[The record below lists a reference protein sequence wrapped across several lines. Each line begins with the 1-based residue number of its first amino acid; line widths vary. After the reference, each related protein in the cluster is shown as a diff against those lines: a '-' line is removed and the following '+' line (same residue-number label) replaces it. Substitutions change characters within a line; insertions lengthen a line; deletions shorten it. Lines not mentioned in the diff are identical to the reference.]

1 VTVTQKGGRM
11 PRRLLLVGDWPWTDS
26 RPDQHRLGLFLA
38 SGEALT
44 TIFLAAYAVIVIW
57 PGSTF
62 ATSPAFA
69 LLRDLADHRAG
80 FWGVIAVALAIT
92 GPVALAMD
100 SGSLRILSLV
110 SQGLFFLF
118 LANSV
123 RLGTPASFLLGMVL
137 ASGCWLILRATAL
150 VRHHWQGGRRDGR
163 RGG

>member
-1 VTVTQKGGRM
+1 VADM
-11 PRRLLLVGDWPWTDS
+11 PRRLLLVGDWPWTDF
-26 RPDQHRLGLFLA
+26 RPGQRRLALFFA

-44 TIFLAAYAVIVIW
+44 TIFLAAYAVIFVW

-69 LLRDLADHRAG
+69 LLRTAVDHRGG
-80 FWGVIAVALAIT
+80 FWGALAIALAIT

-100 SGSLRILSLV
+100 SGSLRILSLT
-110 SQGLFFLF
+110 SQGVFFLF
-118 LANSV
+118 LANSI
-123 RLGTPASFLLGMVL
+123 RLGAPVSFLFGMVL
-137 ASGCWLILRATAL
+137 VSGCWLVLRAASL